1 MQSGFHREA
10 IKNKQ
15 LRYGTRGGARICT
28 IVEEIVFACPTA
40 HLTRRTSHST
50 PTAILPADCC
60 QQIARTRSGATSIM
74 SWVGRKDSP
83 PTSGFSNIYFYQ
95 GSSLFVPVDS
105 NNEQLGTGPG
115 VRAGRQG
122 TDYGFGGGLGRPPT
136 PMSRFNERAIE
147 PRRRKRARLPFC
159 RGESL
164 IVGPRAGPRPPRA

>member
-60 QQIARTRSGATSIM
+60 QQIARTRSGVTSTM
-74 SWVGRKDSP
+74 SWAGRKDSP
-83 PTSGFSNIYFYQ
+83 PTSDFSNIYFYQ
-95 GSSLFVPVDS
+95 GSSLFVPVAS

-115 VRAGRQG
+115 VRAGRQATTMDSG
-122 TDYGFGGGLGRPPT
+122 EDPAGRRLRCPGLT
-136 PMSRFNERAIE
+136 SERLN
-147 PRRRKRARLPFC
+147 PG
-159 RGESL
+159 GES
-164 IVGPRAGPRPPRA
+164 VPGCRFAEGNP